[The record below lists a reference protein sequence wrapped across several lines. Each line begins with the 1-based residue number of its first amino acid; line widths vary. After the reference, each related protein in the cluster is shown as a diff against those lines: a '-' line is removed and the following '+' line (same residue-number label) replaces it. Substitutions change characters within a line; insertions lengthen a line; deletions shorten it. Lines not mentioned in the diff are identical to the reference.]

1 MSAAYGKAPRQRCG
15 LGASILRVGLF
26 LLVMSASLPTRA
38 ADTASLYGP
47 FGPEAP
53 RMREQLWIIPG
64 GDPAR
69 VLRATVFRP
78 DDAPGHVVPRRPLVV
93 INHGTS
99 EATRMSVSMPVFYW
113 LSRWFVDRGYVVI
126 LPQRRGHGA
135 TGGNLAEDVG
145 TCSRP
150 EHDLAG
156 RTAADDIEAVVDYM
170 TKQPFIASSETVVVG
185 ISTGGWASLALA
197 ARNPANVRAVVN
209 FAGGRG
215 GHAGGRANAVC
226 GQKELIGAAGTYG
239 KSARV
244 PTLWFYARN
253 DSYFNP
259 DLAAAMATAWNHSG
273 GRASLQVLAPYG
285 EDGHDLADDQA
296 GWNLWGDALDKFL
309 NDAAPVP
316 VASNSR
322 APPLSTASIETPD
335 TDAGTGQGG
344 SAHAP

>member
-1 MSAAYGKAPRQRCG
+1 MSAACGKAPRQRCG
-15 LGASILRVGLF
+15 LGASVWPIGLIL
-26 LLVMSASLPTRA
+26 LLMSPVRA
-38 ADTASLYGP
+38 ADAANLYGP

-53 RMREQLWIIPG
+53 RMREQLWIVPG

-78 DDAPGHVVPRRPLVV
+78 DDAPGHAAPRRPLVV

-99 EATRMSVSMPVFYW
+99 ESTRMSVSMPVFYW

-126 LPQRRGHGA
+126 LPQRRGNGA
-135 TGGNLAEDVG
+135 TGGTLAEDVG
-145 TCSRP
+145 TCSQP
-150 EHDLAG
+150 EHNLAG
-156 RTAADDIEAVVDYM
+156 RIAADDIEAVVDYM

-185 ISTGGWASLALA
+185 VSTGGWASLALA

-215 GHAGGRANAVC
+215 GHARGRANAVC

-259 DLAAAMATAWNHSG
+259 ELATAMATAWNHAG
-273 GRASLQVLAPYG
+273 GRASLHVLAPYG
-285 EDGHDLADDQA
+285 EDGHDVAEDQA

-309 NDAAPVP
+309 NDAASVP
-316 VASNSR
+316 VAASGR
-322 APPLSTASIETPD
+322 ADPQTTASISPPD
-335 TDAGTGQGG
+335 SFVGQGG
-344 SAHAP
+344 IAHAP

>member
-1 MSAAYGKAPRQRCG
+1 MSAAYGKAPRHRCG
-15 LGASILRVGLF
+15 PGTSVLPVGLF
-26 LLVMSASLPTRA
+26 LLLMTAFLPARA
-38 ADTASLYGP
+38 ADAVDFYGP

-53 RMREQLWIIPG
+53 RMREQLWIVPS

-78 DDAPGHVVPRRPLVV
+78 EDPPGQTAPRRPLAV

-99 EATRMSVSMPVFYW
+99 ESTRVSVSMPVFYW

-135 TGGNLAEDVG
+135 TGGTLAEDVG

-150 EHDLAG
+150 AHDLAG
-156 RTAADDIEAVVDYM
+156 RIAADDIEAVVDYM
-170 TKQPFIASSETVVVG
+170 AKQSFVAPSDTVVVG
-185 ISTGGWASLALA
+185 VSTGGWASLALA
-197 ARNPANVRAVVN
+197 ARNPANVRAVIN

-215 GHAGGRANAVC
+215 GHAGGRANAIC
-226 GQKELIGAAGTYG
+226 GKQELIGAAAIYG

-259 DLAAAMATAWNHSG
+259 ELATEMATTWNHSG
-273 GRASLQVLAPYG
+273 GRAALHILPSYG
-285 EDGHDLADDQA
+285 EEGHDVAEDQT
-296 GWNLWGDALDKFL
+296 GWSLWGDAVDKFL
-309 NDAAPVP
+309 NDAASVP
-316 VASNSR
+316 VAANGR
-322 APPLSTASIETPD
+322 VDPQTTASITPAEPL
-335 TDAGTGQGG
+335 AGDGQGERER
-344 SAHAP
+344 AP